1 MSGLAT
7 VTYWFQIGNIIGLIA
22 ILGIAAYLWRR
33 WPRERGLVLPPALWA
48 LYGVVFYAFLL
59 DGRLSP
65 DAVMLWGAIHRAY
78 VIYMVLAG
86 LVALAAAAVLESME
100 NDDAA

>member
-1 MSGLAT
+1 MAA
-7 VTYWFQIGNIIGLIA
+7 VTTWFQIANIVGMVA
-22 ILGIAAYLWRR
+22 ILIVAAYLWRC

-59 DGRLSP
+59 DGRLSGN
-65 DAVMLWGAIHRAY
+65 AVLLWGAIHRAY
-78 VIYMVLAG
+78 AIYMVLAG

>member
-1 MSGLAT
+1 MAA
-7 VTYWFQIGNIIGLIA
+7 VTTWFQIANIAGMVA
-22 ILGIAAYLWRR
+22 ILIVAAYLWRR

-59 DGRLSP
+59 DGRLSGN
-65 DAVMLWGAIHRAY
+65 AVLLWGAIHRAY
-78 VIYMVLAG
+78 AIYMVLAG